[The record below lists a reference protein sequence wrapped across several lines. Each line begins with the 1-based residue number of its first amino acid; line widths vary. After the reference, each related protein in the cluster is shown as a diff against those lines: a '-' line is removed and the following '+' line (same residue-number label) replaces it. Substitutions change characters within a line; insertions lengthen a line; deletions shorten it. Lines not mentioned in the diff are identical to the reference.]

1 MPGTLGR
8 PLSYNRELAVGVM
21 GEMVIFKDTK
31 NGKVAV
37 IFKRDGSVE
46 HQAAFQCETCYQY
59 YPESQLFSKW
69 LNDEDCFMECEE
81 CRK

>member
-1 MPGTLGR
+1 MSGSMGSSKR
-8 PLSYNRELAVGVM
+8 NDWELAVGVM

-37 IFKRDGSVE
+37 IFKRDGSIE

-81 CRK
+81 CRS

>member
-1 MPGTLGR
+1 
-8 PLSYNRELAVGVM
+8 M

-37 IFKRDGSVE
+37 IFKRDGSLE
-46 HQAAFQCETCYQY
+46 HQAAHQCETCHQY
-59 YPESQLFSKW
+59 FPESQLFSKW

-81 CRK
+81 CRS